1 MNQENA
7 TLQSA
12 DPKPPTR
19 DKIRWFW
26 FAFDIILILFIIA
39 FIEFLIFALPLEG
52 YYFGLSQGK
61 IGNGTTLFATSLLLS
76 PVALIAFLIL
86 IVRMFTFWPR
96 HIKHRKN
103 RIILQALTI
112 CVLIASIAFP
122 SALVVPFQK
131 NFTDGF
137 QEHVQM
143 ADIEAIQQWVGA
155 IDKMAMAKITVFGS
169 DNG

>member
-76 PVALIAFLIL
+76 PVALIAFLSSYVHFLAQTYKKQEKSDYITSPNHL
-86 IVRMFTFWPR
+86 RTNCIYSFPLCIGR
-96 HIKHRKN
+96 
-103 RIILQALTI
+103 
-112 CVLIASIAFP
+112 AFP
-122 SALVVPFQK
+122 KELYGWIPGTC
-131 NFTDGF
+131 TDGRY
-137 QEHVQM
+137 
-143 ADIEAIQQWVGA
+143 
-155 IDKMAMAKITVFGS
+155 
-169 DNG
+169 